1 MKTRL
6 TFLCVPAL
14 MGIILTSPAS
24 AGSIAANAAGLNLG
38 NKQTGISASNI
49 CAGSVYC
56 NGEVNGNIDGWTI
69 GPPGTFSVS
78 DSFVLGAAATVTGVA
93 YGVWNFPGDSGGSVS
108 WNILTGGPDV
118 TAGGTIVA
126 SGTTAISKTT
136 DLGTNGFGFDVQ
148 VDQFNLSQALGAGTY
163 FLELSG
169 ATVGNGDPVY
179 WDENDGPKGNGSGS
193 IAWQSS
199 MGFLTNAGGTQCPNS
214 TITSGYC
221 GESFAIY
228 ANSVTT
234 PEPSTLALGGAGLLL
249 LAGALRRKLNR

>member
-14 MGIILTSPAS
+14 MGIILTSSAS
-24 AGSIAANAAGLNLG
+24 AGNIAANAVGNSLG
-38 NKQTGISASNI
+38 NQRSGILASNI
-49 CAGSVYC
+49 CPGSVYC
-56 NGEVNGNIDGWTI
+56 NGEVSGGIDAWTI
-69 GPPGTFSVS
+69 SGFSVS
-78 DSFVLGAAATVTGVA
+78 DSFTLAANSTVTGVA
-93 YGVWNFPGDSGGSVS
+93 YGVWNIAGDSGGSIS

-126 SGTTAISKTT
+126 SGTTAISGTT
-136 DLGTNGFGFDVQ
+136 DLGINFLGFDVQ
-148 VDQFNLSQALGAGTY
+148 VDQFNLSQALTAGTY
-163 FLELSG
+163 FLELTG
-169 ATVGNGDPVY
+169 ATVTSGDPVY
-179 WDENDGPKGNGSGS
+179 WDENDGPLGNGSGS

-199 MGFLTNAGGTQCPNS
+199 MGYLTNSGGQCPNS

>member
-38 NKQTGISASNI
+38 NQQTGISASNI

-56 NGEVNGNIDGWTI
+56 NGEVNGGIDAWTI
-69 GPPGTFSVS
+69 VSGFAVS
-78 DSFVLGAAATVTGVA
+78 DSFTLGAASTVTGVA
-93 YGVWNFPGDSGGSVS
+93 YGVWNFPGDSGGSIS
-108 WNILTGGPDV
+108 WNILTGGPDTSV
-118 TAGGTIVA
+118 GGTIVA
-126 SGTTAISKTT
+126 SGTSSISSTT
-136 DLGTNGFGFDVQ
+136 DLGTNAFGFDVQ
-148 VDQFNLSQALGAGTY
+148 VDGFTLNQALGAGTY

-169 ATVGNGDPVY
+169 ASVTSGDPVY

-193 IAWQSS
+193 IAWDSAL
-199 MGFLTNAGGTQCPNS
+199 GFLTNANGQCPNS

-249 LAGALRRKLNR
+249 LVGALRRKLNR